1 MKKFYFLVDYT
12 DNTATALLLRT
23 KKRQIYVWLMFSMG
37 ELTRKGGFGC
47 LLYGVAGR
55 EKMVKLM

>member
-1 MKKFYFLVDYT
+1 
-12 DNTATALLLRT
+12 
-23 KKRQIYVWLMFSMG
+23 MG

-55 EKMVKLM
+55 EKMVKLMWLYGSGTAEPLAETGGGLYCTTSEVVG